1 MVKNKEDFQ
10 SSKYMNT
17 QTTYQPLNH
26 TSLSLA
32 GRAGRLLGKWM
43 EMSEVNEPIG
53 AVADGFSAEPMES
66 ISAPLTASTTAA
78 DFCDQDQDGGW
89 ELAFHRTIMMDI
101 RGANP

>member
-1 MVKNKEDFQ
+1 MVKNKKDFK
-10 SSKYMNT
+10 SNKYMNT
-17 QTTYQPLNH
+17 QTTYQPLNQ

-32 GRAGRLLGKWM
+32 ARAGRLLGKWM
-43 EMSEVNEPIG
+43 EISEVNEPIDV
-53 AVADGFSAEPMES
+53 VANVTNSAS
-66 ISAPLTASTTAA
+66 FTASTTAV